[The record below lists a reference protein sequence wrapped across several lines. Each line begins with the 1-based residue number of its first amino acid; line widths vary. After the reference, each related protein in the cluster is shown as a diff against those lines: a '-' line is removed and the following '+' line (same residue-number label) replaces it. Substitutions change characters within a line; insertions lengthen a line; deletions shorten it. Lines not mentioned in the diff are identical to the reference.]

1 MQRFVIGARGRAN
14 ARSIHMRIPAII
26 IGVVLAAL
34 GGVIAYRAAFLEPNA
49 AVVVTDRD
57 VREVPD
63 MLRIVGGV
71 ALLLAGAA
79 IAFFAARR
87 TRS

>member
-1 MQRFVIGARGRAN
+1 
-14 ARSIHMRIPAII
+14 MRIAAII

-49 AVVVTDRD
+49 AIVVTDRD

-63 MLRIVGGV
+63 MLRIVGGI
-71 ALLLAGAA
+71 ALLLVGAA
-79 IAFFAARR
+79 TAFFAARR

>member
-1 MQRFVIGARGRAN
+1 
-14 ARSIHMRIPAII
+14 MRIPAII

-49 AVVVTDRD
+49 AIVVTDRD

>member
-1 MQRFVIGARGRAN
+1 
-14 ARSIHMRIPAII
+14 MRLAAII
-26 IGVVLAAL
+26 IGVVLAAV

-49 AVVVTDRD
+49 AVVVTDRA

-63 MLRIVGGV
+63 MLRIIGGV

-79 IAFFAARR
+79 VAIFAARR

>member
-1 MQRFVIGARGRAN
+1 
-14 ARSIHMRIPAII
+14 MRIVAII

-49 AVVVTDRD
+49 AIVVTDQN

-63 MLRIVGGV
+63 MLRIVGGIT
-71 ALLLAGAA
+71 LLLAGAA

-87 TRS
+87 IRS

>member
-1 MQRFVIGARGRAN
+1 
-14 ARSIHMRIPAII
+14 MRIPAII

-49 AVVVTDRD
+49 AIVVTDRD

-63 MLRIVGGV
+63 ILRIVGGG

-79 IAFFAARR
+79 ISLFATRR

>member
-1 MQRFVIGARGRAN
+1 
-14 ARSIHMRIPAII
+14 MRIVAII

-49 AVVVTDRD
+49 AIVVTDRG

-63 MLRIVGGV
+63 MLRIVGGI
-71 ALLLAGAA
+71 ALLLVGAA
-79 IAFFAARR
+79 TAFFAARR

>member
-1 MQRFVIGARGRAN
+1 
-14 ARSIHMRIPAII
+14 MRIVAII

-63 MLRIVGGV
+63 MLRLVGGISQH
-71 ALLLAGAA
+71 LAGTATAFCAA
-79 IAFFAARR
+79 HR

>member
-1 MQRFVIGARGRAN
+1 
-14 ARSIHMRIPAII
+14 MRIAAII

-49 AVVVTDRD
+49 AIVVTDRD